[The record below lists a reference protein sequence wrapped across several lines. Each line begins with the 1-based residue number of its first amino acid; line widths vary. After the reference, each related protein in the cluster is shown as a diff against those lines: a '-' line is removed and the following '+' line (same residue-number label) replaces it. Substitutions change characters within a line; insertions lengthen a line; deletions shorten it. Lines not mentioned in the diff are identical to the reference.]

1 MKDIK
6 ELLEVFEIKPN
17 NISLYE
23 EAFTHPSFN
32 ADAKTKHCDYE
43 RLEFLGDSVL
53 DFFVAELAFKAH
65 PELNQG
71 SLTKLRA
78 SLVSRNG
85 LSNYARKY
93 QFHEYIR
100 VGNSFNLE
108 LIKADAILENVFESF
123 IGAIYLDQGL
133 RAVKEIIIKV
143 FYRDIQKYDE
153 EDTIDYKS
161 RLQEA
166 IQSEHRESVTYEVIK
181 ETGPSHDKHFVIK
194 VVFDGITLGIGE
206 GSSKKRAE
214 QMAAKEALSK
224 KADK

>member
-123 IGAIYLDQGL
+123 VGAIYLDQGL
-133 RAVKEIIIKV
+133 RAVKKIIIKV

>member
-71 SLTKLRA
+71 NLTKLRA

-133 RAVKEIIIKV
+133 RAVKKIIIKV

-153 EDTIDYKS
+153 EI
-161 RLQEA
+161 A
-166 IQSEHRESVTYEVIK
+166 
-181 ETGPSHDKHFVIK
+181 GN
-194 VVFDGITLGIGE
+194 
-206 GSSKKRAE
+206 
-214 QMAAKEALSK
+214 
-224 KADK
+224 